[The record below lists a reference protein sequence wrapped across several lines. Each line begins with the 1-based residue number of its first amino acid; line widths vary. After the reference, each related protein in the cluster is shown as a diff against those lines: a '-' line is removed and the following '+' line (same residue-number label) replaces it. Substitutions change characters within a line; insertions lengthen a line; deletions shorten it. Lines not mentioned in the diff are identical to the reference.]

1 MYERLWCIVIIQNE
15 HSQSTA
21 VLLHSANNENTFII
35 WKSFVSVN
43 QQEQQLPPQVIG
55 RDQGPHVE
63 SGEASE
69 NYEVQ
74 NDEIRYEAVV
84 VLCSTLDGFIC
95 ASTNCVPST
104 I

>member
-1 MYERLWCIVIIQNE
+1 M
-15 HSQSTA
+15 
-21 VLLHSANNENTFII
+21 
-35 WKSFVSVN
+35 
-43 QQEQQLPPQVIG
+43 IG
-55 RDQGPHVE
+55 RDQGLHVE
-63 SGEASE
+63 NGEASE
-69 NYEVQ
+69 NYEVL